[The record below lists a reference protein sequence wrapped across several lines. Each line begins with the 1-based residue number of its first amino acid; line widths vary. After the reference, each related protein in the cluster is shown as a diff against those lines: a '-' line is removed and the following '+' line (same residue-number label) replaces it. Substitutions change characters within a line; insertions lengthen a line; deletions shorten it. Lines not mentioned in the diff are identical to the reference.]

1 MKCRMGPGNKAM
13 LGTHVQCKEMQPLK
27 MGKERKPH
35 GKNPP
40 PKKGKNK
47 HTKKMMEGRKEGL
60 NKTPQGQ
67 LRLEMAQ
74 ETLSK
79 P

>member
-1 MKCRMGPGNKAM
+1 MGPNNKAM

-27 MGKERKPH
+27 MGKEGKPH
-35 GKNPP
+35 GKNHP
-40 PKKGKNK
+40 PKRGKKK
-47 HTKKMMEGRKEGL
+47 HAKKMKEVRKEGL
-60 NKTPQGQ
+60 NKTPQGKNP
-67 LRLEMAQ
+67 LEMAQ

>member
-1 MKCRMGPGNKAM
+1 MGPSNKAM

-40 PKKGKNK
+40 PKRGRPSEELKKPPTRKMSPQNKN
-47 HTKKMMEGRKEGL
+47 
-60 NKTPQGQ
+60 ND
-67 LRLEMAQ
+67 
-74 ETLSK
+74 
-79 P
+79 

>member
-1 MKCRMGPGNKAM
+1 MGPDNEAM

-27 MGKERKPH
+27 MGKERKSH

-47 HTKKMMEGRKEGL
+47 HAKKNKEGL

-67 LRLEMAQ
+67 LPLKMAQ

>member
-1 MKCRMGPGNKAM
+1 MGPNNEAM

-40 PKKGKNK
+40 PKRGKYK
-47 HTKKMMEGRKEGL
+47 HAKK
-60 NKTPQGQ
+60 
-67 LRLEMAQ
+67 
-74 ETLSK
+74 
-79 P
+79 